1 LLPFGIGL
9 RYALSD
15 NVHIGFE
22 LSDRKTFTDYL
33 DDVSS
38 HYVDHEQL
46 LIARGP
52 LAVEMAYRGIPSTT
66 ASSAYPPNGEQRGTP
81 SEMDWYYFTSLTVAI
96 KLHSIS
102 NIIHGAAKRD
112 YHQGCPGRF

>member
-1 LLPFGIGL
+1 MTVLAKKFICKPLSTEGQGLADFPGQKPYHLTQFALPFGIGL

-52 LAVEMAYRGIPSTT
+52 RAVENGIPGNTFYHCQLGL
-66 ASSAYPPNGEQRGTP
+66 SSQ
-81 SEMDWYYFTSLTVAI
+81 W
-96 KLHSIS
+96 
-102 NIIHGAAKRD
+102 
-112 YHQGCPGRF
+112 